1 MLNGVMLLCR
11 QEILWTSRDMLRV
24 QKSPQ
29 GLRRAGS

>member
-1 MLNGVMLLCR
+1 MFNGVMFQYGR
-11 QEILWTSRDMLRV
+11 EILWASQDKLRV